1 VSRVAHRDPS
11 SPDGGAQ
18 NARDDAAFDGNKA
31 AQALAVAQR
40 AEQQA
45 QEVARMVSKAQAS
58 NKDRLDGLDTAI
70 SGLKSDVNTRISS
83 IKNSAQAFSDSTQNQ
98 LSKFRAEA
106 GVLERK
112 VTQVLPLADAVQ
124 AQVSRAC
131 QAPACMLRL
140 TSDREL
146 W

>member
-1 VSRVAHRDPS
+1 MSRVARRDPS

-18 NARDDAAFDGNKA
+18 SARDDAAFDGNKA

-45 QEVARMVSKAQAS
+45 QEVARMVSKARSA
-58 NKDRLDGLDTAI
+58 NNDRLDGLDTAI

-83 IKNSAQAFSDSTQNQ
+83 IKNSAQAFSDSTESQ

-106 GVLERK
+106 GVLEQK

-124 AQVSRAC
+124 AQVTQVC
-131 QAPACMLRL
+131 DAPALVPRL
-140 TSDREL
+140 TSDRAQ